1 MKYITITREAWE
13 EEVTT
18 TLDRL
23 KKLEKKINNTFNQTW
38 EGKRIEVNTDFL
50 DELFTE
56 VNCLDFYLGELLG
69 QYK

>member
-1 MKYITITREAWE
+1 MKYITITRATWGK
-13 EEVTT
+13 EVSS
-18 TLDRL
+18 TLGRL
-23 KKLEKKINNTFNQTW
+23 IKLEKKINNTFNQTW

-69 QYK
+69 HYK